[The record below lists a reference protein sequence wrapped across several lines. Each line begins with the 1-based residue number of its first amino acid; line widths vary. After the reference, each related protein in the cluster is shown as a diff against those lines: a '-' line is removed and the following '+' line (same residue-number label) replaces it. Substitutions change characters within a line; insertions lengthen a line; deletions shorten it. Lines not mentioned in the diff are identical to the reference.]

1 VSAIRVDE
9 ETRRKLLEIAG
20 RLQADLKQNV
30 TFNDAI
36 KFLIDEYEGKKNF
49 SALRPFFGVLKK
61 SPDEVRRLLA
71 ELRAEED
78 KRLEKFTG
86 QPGG

>member
-1 VSAIRVDE
+1 MSTIQVDE
-9 ETRRKLLEIAG
+9 ETKRKLLDIAG
-20 RLQADLKQNV
+20 RLQSELKKNV

-36 KFLIDEYEGKKNF
+36 RFLIDEYEGKKDF

-61 SPDEVRRLLA
+61 SPEEVRRILT
-71 ELRAEED
+71 ELRDEEE

-86 QPGG
+86 QSSG

>member
-1 VSAIRVDE
+1 MSAIRVDE